1 MFIINGIDF
10 SNVAHGCQKWGRPLD
25 PYLLNMNS
33 VLQMLEMCLQ
43 IKCRCD
49 DIVWQQKRRIKHIE

>member
-10 SNVAHGCQKWGRPLD
+10 SNVAHGRQKRGRPLD

-33 VLQMLEMCLQ
+33 NVQMLEMCLQ
-43 IKCRCD
+43 IKCSCE
-49 DIVWQQKRRIKHIE
+49 DIFWQQK